1 MKKIYIY
8 ALCFSFVALGT
19 KVKAQSD
26 DNRNELGIGIKA
38 GINNSNVW
46 DEQKEDFNADSKIG
60 FVGGAFLSI
69 PLGRIIGFQPEVLIS
84 QKGFQGFGHLLGTP
98 YSFSRTTT
106 YLAVPLLLQ
115 VKPSKFITVVGGPQ
129 FSYLLH
135 QKDVYTFGTN
145 SIEQEE
151 EFRNENIRK
160 NIMGFTLGADVNLTS
175 AIVISGRV
183 GWDFQNNN
191 GDGTSTTPRY
201 KNQWLQL
208 TLGYKF

>member
-1 MKKIYIY
+1 MNKSIIYVLCLSFLAFGSKVY
-8 ALCFSFVALGT
+8 A
-19 KVKAQSD
+19 QD
-26 DNRNELGIGIKA
+26 DNRNEISFGIKA

-60 FVGGAFLSI
+60 FVAGAFFGI
-69 PLGRIIGFQPEVLIS
+69 PIGKTIGFQPEILIA

-106 YLAVPLLLQ
+106 YLDVPLLLQ
-115 VKPSKFITVVGGPQ
+115 IKATQFITVVGGPQ

-135 QKDVYTFGTN
+135 QKDVYTFGSN
-145 SIEQEE
+145 SVEQEN

-160 NIMGFTLGADVNLTS
+160 NIMGFTLGADINLTNS
-175 AIVISGRV
+175 IVVSGRV

-208 TLGYKF
+208 TLGYKL

>member
-8 ALCFSFVALGT
+8 ALCFSFLALGT

-69 PLGRIIGFQPEVLIS
+69 PLGRIIGFQPELLIS

-135 QKDVYTFGTN
+135 QKDVYTFGAN
-145 SIEQEE
+145 SVEQEE